1 MPRDTVSSHERSLSR
16 RVDDL
21 WSRLQTTW
29 LQIPF
34 RQGARLEGP
43 TWEVFSERFD
53 RCFRRVSLY
62 VGRRVNDRESLEQ
75 IVRAVLCDNLALF
88 IEPCDAQQ
96 EMRRLKAS
104 ADRMLALGA
113 PIDRDAGTPA
123 SGGNND
129 WALHHAITARC
140 VRE

>member
-1 MPRDTVSSHERSLSR
+1 MPPDTISRNERSVRR
-16 RVDDL
+16 RVDEL

-29 LQIPF
+29 LQIPL
-34 RQGARLEGP
+34 RQGAGLESP
-43 TWEVFSERFD
+43 TWEAFSERFD

-75 IVRAVLCDNLALF
+75 IVREVLADNLALF
-88 IEPCDAQQ
+88 IEPCDNEE

-104 ADRMLALGA
+104 ADRLLALGA
-113 PIDRDAGTPA
+113 SIETGADTRARRDD
-123 SGGNND
+123 D
-129 WALHHAITARC
+129 WALHHAITATA